1 MKQFTYFF
9 IAVLLLTLAT
19 SAIANDNVDKWE
31 KFSQSLVQ
39 MFKSDNDG
47 LKQSAMQRIIQY
59 ADKLDVQDAA
69 FDIYNIYRWHKDTK
83 MRQLALVTLNS
94 IKYEWAMKQ
103 LYKDIKIEESPSLK
117 RQMVFM
123 VNEYFSKQSQGE
135 YNYLATK

>member
-1 MKQFTYFF
+1 MKHFTYFF
-9 IAVLLLTLAT
+9 IIILMFTLAT
-19 SAIANDNVDKWE
+19 SSIANDNEDKWE
-31 KFSQSLVQ
+31 KFSQSLVE

-59 ADKLDVQDAA
+59 ADKLDVKDAA

-94 IKYEWAMKQ
+94 IKYDWAMRQ
-103 LYKDIKIEESPSLK
+103 LHKDIKIEESPTLK

-123 VNEYFSKQSQGE
+123 VNEYFSKQQQE
-135 YNYLATK
+135 DYNYLATK